1 MPIFLIIS
9 INPIRFKNILIT
21 QKLIRDVDEIHLI
34 DSSGTILL
42 SDTSNPEDQFII
54 PSEEIFDKTLEGNL
68 VSVDRSKE
76 NNKPL
81 IESIQELI
89 DEKSFKG
96 KTADSLDKLVK
107 LVFHWNQLIKEED
120 KVDIAEIIIEDSG
133 YLEMLRNDKSLTAE
147 GLSLIHI

>member
-1 MPIFLIIS
+1 MREFEDRFIS
-9 INPIRFKNILIT
+9 VGLPYKVIGGPRFYEIKE
-21 QKLIRDVDEIHLI
+21 IRDVNAYLRLATQPN
-34 DSSGTILL
+34 DSLALERIINTPKRGIGE
-42 SDTSNPEDQFII
+42 TSVKKIR
-54 PSEEIFDKTLEGNL
+54 
-68 VSVDRSKE
+68 DRSKE

-120 KVDIAEIIIEDSG
+120 KVDNKKGRSRI
-133 YLEMLRNDKSLTAE
+133 
-147 GLSLIHI
+147 